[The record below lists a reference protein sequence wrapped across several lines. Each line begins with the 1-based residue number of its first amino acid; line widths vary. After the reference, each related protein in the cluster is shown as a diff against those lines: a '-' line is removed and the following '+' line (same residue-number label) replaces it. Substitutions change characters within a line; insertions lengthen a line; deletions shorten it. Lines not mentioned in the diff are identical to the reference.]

1 MADQVVFF
9 RVEAQGVGD
18 LVDQLGLLRK
28 QASELQKEMRKAA
41 DPAEYTKLNRELEI
55 NRMAQKEVRSEVQ
68 KVQKAQKEQA
78 QFASTSYRALNSEL
92 VALRRSY
99 KELTSEERASKFGEQ
114 TILRIQQLDQELRQ
128 VDATMGQFQR
138 NVGNYPGGNRG
149 IAAFGSLIQ
158 QTGGPLGNFIG
169 QVEGFAGPLT
179 QMGESLGLTAAG
191 AATAAAGVAAVGIV
205 AAKGVANAMEY
216 ETAFA
221 QLSATLGVSGDEA
234 DALKERIS
242 ELQTITL
249 DNGASIV
256 STSTQ
261 IANALTVVGSA
272 APQLLKNQAALQA
285 VTKEVIVFSKSAGTD
300 LTESARVVTG
310 AINLFGLEA
319 SEAARV
325 INVLA
330 AGEKEGSASTLEA
343 AAALETAGGAARIS
357 GVSIEETTAAI
368 QLLAK
373 DAIKGSEAGTAL
385 RNVFLKLATA
395 DTLPKAAQDAFKE
408 TGVNV
413 QLLTDTTVPL
423 TEKLNELRKMT
434 GNTAAL
440 TQVFGTENVNAAISL
455 TKYADEF
462 PNLTAAIT
470 GTSTAYDQAG
480 VKQETFAA
488 KLENL
493 QNKLNNVLTVIGE
506 ALIPL
511 LSVLA
516 DYWMAVI
523 DAVGQ
528 VGTAIGDV
536 VSEITGAET
545 ATFSWGEIVKKVGN
559 VIIAVATGP
568 LKLFALGIRN
578 LGAIFAGVKAVIG
591 DIPTAVA
598 QLVADAID
606 HLTVFTLK
614 AKGLFANASNFISFG
629 LASGGEEYFKQAD
642 AVYND
647 MQKRAAGNVDILG
660 KFSAAY
666 NGFWSEA
673 EQKDKMRKEAAD
685 NAVKA
690 EEEALLLAQKLEA
703 QAEADAENQKERD
716 AAAKKAAEEKKKAD
730 EEAAKQ
736 AEIERRN
743 LAFLR
748 AELAKVEEKL
758 KGYTDKNLIPT
769 ALLQSYNSLKNEIA
783 NVEKELADL
792 FKAAEPIKIPVEIDE
807 TSIQKIQGDLIDIQ
821 KMTAKEAYK
830 SAKAVADA
838 GKGDKAEAEQIRKQ
852 KEEEQKTLYADLQA
866 RALDLA
872 QQGADALF
880 ALDEEN
886 AQRRYDR
893 QLEQL
898 DQQEA
903 DQLALVEGNAIAEQ
917 QVIEDFAAQ
926 REQIEREQFEKGKQ
940 RQIAQAVINAALAIT
955 NALATTQPLVPA
967 GIIAAAAVA
976 ASTAVQIA
984 TIAAQQYA
992 RGGLIEA
999 AVGTPKAE
1007 SGVFVGPSHAGGG
1020 INARLSGRLVNVE
1033 GGEYYERLADGSS
1046 VVINKRST
1054 ARFMRALQSQAGM
1067 NYPGKLQTLSRIN
1080 ELGGGVPLYATG
1092 GLIAPM
1098 GNASA
1103 DRSGG
1108 MGMEVL
1114 ALAIDKMNSRVPVL
1128 TLQSFDTVNA
1138 RANQV
1143 RTLQGL

>member
-1 MADQVVFF
+1 
-9 RVEAQGVGD
+9 
-18 LVDQLGLLRK
+18 
-28 QASELQKEMRKAA
+28 
-41 DPAEYTKLNRELEI
+41 
-55 NRMAQKEVRSEVQ
+55 
-68 KVQKAQKEQA
+68 
-78 QFASTSYRALNSEL
+78 
-92 VALRRSY
+92 
-99 KELTSEERASKFGEQ
+99 
-114 TILRIQQLDQELRQ
+114 
-128 VDATMGQFQR
+128 
-138 NVGNYPGGNRG
+138 
-149 IAAFGSLIQ
+149 
-158 QTGGPLGNFIG
+158 
-169 QVEGFAGPLT
+169 
-179 QMGESLGLTAAG
+179 
-191 AATAAAGVAAVGIV
+191 
-205 AAKGVANAMEY
+205 
-216 ETAFA
+216 
-221 QLSATLGVSGDEA
+221 
-234 DALKERIS
+234 
-242 ELQTITL
+242 
-249 DNGASIV
+249 
-256 STSTQ
+256 
-261 IANALTVVGSA
+261 
-272 APQLLKNQAALQA
+272 
-285 VTKEVIVFSKSAGTD
+285 
-300 LTESARVVTG
+300 
-310 AINLFGLEA
+310 
-319 SEAARV
+319 
-325 INVLA
+325 
-330 AGEKEGSASTLEA
+330 LEA

-493 QNKLNNVLTVIGE
+493 QNKLNNVLTTIGE
-506 ALIPL
+506 ALIPV
-511 LSVLA
+511 LSYLA
-516 DYWMAVI
+516 DAFMQAFDTV
-523 DAVGQ
+523 AGL
-528 VGTAIGDV
+528 GAAIGDL
-536 VSEITGAET
+536 GAEIAEAT
-545 ATFSWGEIVKKVGN
+545 GDADGFAKFMKSLGDTLLYVSNLPFKALTASIRGIGATF
-559 VIIAVATGP
+559 A
-568 LKLFALGIRN
+568 GI
-578 LGAIFAGVKAVIG
+578 KAVIG

-598 QLVADAID
+598 QLAMDAIS
-606 HLTVFTLK
+606 HLQVFSLK
-614 AKGLFANASNFISFG
+614 AKGVFADASNFITFG
-629 LASGGEEYFKQAD
+629 LAGGGEEYFKQAD

-660 KFSAAY
+660 KFSGAY
-666 NGFWSEA
+666 NGFLDEA

-685 NAVKA
+685 QAVKA
-690 EEEALLLAQKLEA
+690 EEEALLLAEKLK
-703 QAEADAENQKERD
+703 ADAEAKKKAEEEAA

-792 FKAAEPIKIPVEIDE
+792 FKAAEPIKIPVEIDQ
-807 TSIQKIQGDLIDIQ
+807 TSIQKINADLVMIG

-1007 SGVFVGPSHAGGG
+1007 SGIFVGPSHAGGG

-1033 GGEYYERLADGSS
+1033 GGEFYERMADGSS

-1054 ARFMRALQSQAGM
+1054 ARFMRALQSQAGI